1 MEHPTQTP
9 GTDPFSAP
17 IPGSSLTNSKDKPAP
32 YETTPEL
39 NDAQAV
45 TQSLWD
51 RIREDED
58 VLDGVLDNM
67 RDGLPL
73 EDIAQVLLF
82 EGFSQGK
89 FNPDVMLNAIEPTIY
104 LLAFLANY
112 AEIPAVIFPEEDF
125 DKDEE
130 GDEALSRVMEA
141 MESEDLEDLPGE
153 VTVGGTTLQRP
164 SAVPDSLLST
174 DQLPPRGEELEEGE
188 V

>member
-1 MEHPTQTP
+1 MN
-9 GTDPFSAP
+9 G
-17 IPGSSLTNSKDKPAP
+17 
-32 YETTPEL
+32 
-39 NDAQAV
+39 AQEV
-45 TQSLWD
+45 TQGLWD

-58 VLDGVLDNM
+58 TLDGILDNM

-112 AEIPAVIFPEEDF
+112 AEIPAVIYPEEDF
-125 DKDEE
+125 DNDEE

-141 MESEDLEDLPGE
+141 MEGEDVSDLPDE
-153 VTVGGTTLQRP
+153 VTVGGETLKRP
-164 SAVPDSLLST
+164 SAVPDNLL
-174 DQLPPRGEELEEGE
+174 DKAELPALKEK
-188 V
+188 